1 LIGTVRIKG
10 KAVDVPAAFSSLA
23 ISAHPDFLRDLSP
36 DVDLLDYLV
45 RGMRQHDRII
55 AAAFIDKLLAQDL
68 PKGKLSKIW
77 RAAGADTYTIASKD
91 IVPFL
96 TCLRDRLYGERGQ

>member
-1 LIGTVRIKG
+1 M
-10 KAVDVPAAFSSLA
+10 DVPAAFSSLA

-45 RGMRQHDRII
+45 RGLRQRDRLI
-55 AAAFIDKLLAQDL
+55 AAVFIDKLLTQDL
-68 PKGKLSKIW
+68 PRGKLSKIW
-77 RAAGADTYTIASKD
+77 RAAGADNYTIVNKD

-96 TCLRDRLYGERGQ
+96 TRLRDRLYGERGQ